1 MAQYGA
7 GRLDIRD
14 YLGFHLRLLAGRP
27 VSDWLPVRQAFIA
40 QCIQPRIPAAARQAA
55 ARHRQL
61 GHRAAIITATHEFLS
76 TAIGALFELP
86 VIAPRGKVV
95 AGRFSGEFEEPVCF
109 REHKLTCLENWQREN
124 GLSAGHVAARHF
136 YSDSAN
142 DLPLLEAVDHPVV
155 VNADPRA
162 GANCPGPGMASC
174 HLALRLVGQDS
185 GQAAWLQSPPRRTPK
200 TEPSRNGPVQAGARP
215 LPRLGRGPQ
224 HVPDHLVFVV
234 ADG

>member
-1 MAQYGA
+1 MTDSRTAEGPAPLALFDLDHTLLDGDSNTLWLDFLIAQGHLGPEAVTTQADYMAQYGA

-40 QCIQPRIPAAARQAA
+40 QCIQPRIPAAARQAV

-155 VNADPRA
+155 VNADPA
-162 GANCPGPGMASC
+162 
-174 HLALRLVGQDS
+174 LAQIALARGW
-185 GQAAWLQSPPRRTPK
+185 QAATWRC
-200 TEPSRNGPVQAGARP
+200 A
-215 LPRLGRGPQ
+215 
-224 HVPDHLVFVV
+224 
-234 ADG
+234 